1 MASWNE
7 LYLLRAFLAHN
18 DAFEIVLFNHLARR
32 FPQVMLEAIPMFI
45 KIRPGALASKML
57 VSCRRVARAPVQ
69 PPSPWTRLSGL
80 RHCTLVRHAGGR
92 FVSLSSS
99 ARPQFLRAADRC
111 RALKSPGLEE
121 FVGIRCAPVRSRNEI
136 NPPDDES
143 GLEGLIQNAV
153 AS

>member
-92 FVSLSSS
+92 IEGSYPFPPPLVRNFS
-99 ARPQFLRAADRC
+99 AQ
-111 RALKSPGLEE
+111 
-121 FVGIRCAPVRSRNEI
+121 
-136 NPPDDES
+136 
-143 GLEGLIQNAV
+143 QTV
-153 AS
+153 AGP